1 MVHTDTLLA
10 STRRGEE
17 LRYVTEHFHDLQGL
31 YFAWFWAGLL
41 FLCFLSS
48 STQLSRGH
56 ILIVAVSIIALFLP
70 VGVPCNH
77 AWYKRY
83 GMVQNRGPE
92 FYPSRPLS
100 ILDTNPAPRRRSSGL
115 FWAWLGIW
123 AIFVG
128 TGLFRG
134 LDAHLSAL
142 NLWVALWLTVPRC
155 FYPAPANGFIQL
167 LRALYVAGSAAIFF
181 AIFSVPFVPLLHSSK
196 LLLLEIICATLLVL
210 SLYDHWLLNHLLT
223 ARPEVSYD

>member
-1 MVHTDTLLA
+1 MTHTDALPAT
-10 STRRGEE
+10 THRGEE

-48 STQLSRGH
+48 STHLSRGH
-56 ILIVAVSIIALFLP
+56 VLIVAVSIIALFLP
-70 VGVPCNH
+70 VGVPCIH

-83 GMVQNRGPE
+83 GMVQNRAPE
-92 FYPSRPLS
+92 ISEAKPLS
-100 ILDTNPAPRRRSSGL
+100 ILDTKPAPRRTPVL

-123 AIFVG
+123 GVFVG

-134 LDAHLSAL
+134 LDAHRSAL
-142 NLWVALWLTVPRC
+142 NLWISLWLTLPRC

-167 LRALYVAGSAAIFF
+167 RRALYIAGSAAIFF
-181 AIFSVPFVPLLHSSK
+181 AILGVPFVPLLHSSK
-196 LLLLEIICATLLVL
+196 WLLLEIVCTTLLVL
-210 SLYDHWLLNHLLT
+210 SLYDHWLLNHLLS